1 MQLLAQDE
9 KFQIILASEA
19 TKGRDYS
26 CPECRHPVRL
36 RKGPCRRPHFFHRS
50 SQPSSCRLHRK
61 SWTHLQ
67 LQLYLFKLL
76 PEGEALLEKPFPSI
90 QRVADVAWEAQ
101 GIVFEIQC
109 SPISL
114 FECKQRNTDYQSLGL
129 TPVWILHDHRFNRR
143 YLSAAENHLRKNLCF
158 FSHIDPKGN
167 RQIYD
172 QFEIIKWGKRLYRSK
187 PLIVDLSRPIRR
199 SQHLSFYGALPH
211 RIEQNPSLS
220 AHIQA
225 KVDHFKKAPRSV
237 SLLSKLGR
245 TYTSLLYILLEL
257 LAKPSR

>member
-9 KFQIILASEA
+9 NLQTILASDA
-19 TKGRDYS
+19 TKRKDYT

-36 RKGPCRRPHFFHRS
+36 RKGPSRRPHFFHRS
-50 SQPSSCRLHRK
+50 PQRSSCRLHRK
-61 SWTHLQ
+61 SRIHLQ
-67 LQLYLFKLL
+67 LQLYLLKLL
-76 PEGEALLEKPFPSI
+76 PEGEALLEKSYPSI

-114 FECKQRNTDYQSLGL
+114 IECTERNKDYQSLGL
-129 TPVWILHDHRFNRR
+129 TPVWILNDHRFNRR

-158 FSHIDPKGN
+158 FSHIDPKGK

-172 QFEIIKWGKRLYRSK
+172 QFEVIKWGKRLYRSR
-187 PLIVDLSRPIRR
+187 PLTIDLSRPIR
-199 SQHLSFYGALPH
+199 SGKHLSFYGALPH
-211 RIEQNPSLS
+211 RIEQNPVLS

-225 KVDHFKKAPRSV
+225 KVNHFKKAPRSFP
-237 SLLSKLGR
+237 LFSKFGR
-245 TYTSLLYILLEL
+245 TYTALLHLLLEL
-257 LAKPSR
+257 LAKPSC